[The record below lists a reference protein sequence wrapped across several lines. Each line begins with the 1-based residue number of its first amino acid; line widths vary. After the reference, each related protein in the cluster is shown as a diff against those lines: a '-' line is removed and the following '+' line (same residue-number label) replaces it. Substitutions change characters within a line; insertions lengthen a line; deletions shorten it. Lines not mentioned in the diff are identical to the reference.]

1 MSARGALRTFIVVL
15 LALVCIGFMAVVGM
29 SAAATP
35 ADDGG
40 DHEYDS
46 TEYDNHDEVD
56 AERSGSSDDRSDGE
70 STFDDRH
77 RGDDARR
84 TQVNVRATDDVLV
97 VAVDESEPL
106 DVTVEA
112 VESRYAGE
120 GRYTLAPGE
129 TVELPAPSEP
139 STVRVLAESD
149 DARLEVR
156 LTFESREYEC
166 GGQEHSQ
173 VAPSSAS
180 YEWQAGGNTQSETVV
195 FERPP
200 FECPI
205 PDDGEDPG
213 GEEPPGDPEAAY
225 DEAHDRV
232 WDGYGNGRD
241 SFWDAYE
248 AIREALWDGYEDG
261 QGRFWAVYEQATGDD
276 DDGDDDDGGPRDRVN
291 ETRDFAERVGN
302 DTRNGADRV
311 ENDTRN
317 GADRVENDTGDDAD
331 RLREDAENG
340 SERVREDGTDTIEDV
355 RPGDGDNGSDPEPPA
370 EPPEDLPPEDFPPEE
385 PPEDLP
391 PEEPPEDLPPEEP
404 PEDVL
409 PGDGDDDNGSEDP
422 VPEGSL
428 ASADADADA
437 GRDGDTAWVE
447 GSGEVTVA
455 NGAVYAEAH
464 ERLELAIGEDA

>member
-1 MSARGALRTFIVVL
+1 MSARGALQTFIVVL
-15 LALVCIGFMAVVGM
+15 LAVVSIGFMAVVGM
-29 SAAATP
+29 SAAAAP

-46 TEYDNHDEVD
+46 TEYDNDDEVD
-56 AERSGSSDDRSDGE
+56 AERSGSIDDRSDGE
-70 STFDDRH
+70 STFDDRD

-84 TQVNVRATDDVLV
+84 TQVNVHATDDVLL
-97 VAVDESEPL
+97 VAVDESEPV

-112 VESRYAGE
+112 VEGRYAGE
-120 GRYTLAPGE
+120 GRYALAPGE

-149 DARLEVR
+149 DARLEAR

-166 GGQEHSQ
+166 GGLEHSQ

-180 YEWQAGGNTQSETVV
+180 YEWQAGGNSQSETVV

-213 GEEPPGDPEAAY
+213 GEEPPEDPEEAY
-225 DEAHDRV
+225 TETHDRV
-232 WDGYGNGRD
+232 WDGYENDQDR
-241 SFWDAYE
+241 FWDAYE

-261 QGRFWAVYEQATGDD
+261 QGRFWTVYEQATGDD
-276 DDGDDDDGGPRDRVN
+276 DDDDEDGGPRDRVN
-291 ETRDFAERVGN
+291 ATRDFAERVGN
-302 DTRNGADRV
+302 DTRDGADRV
-311 ENDTRN
+311 ANDTRD
-317 GADRVENDTGDDAD
+317 GADRV
-331 RLREDAENG
+331 REDAENAR
-340 SERVREDGTDTIEDV
+340 ERVREDVNDTVEDV
-355 RPGDGDNGSDPEPPA
+355 RPGDGDNGSDHE
-370 EPPEDLPPEDFPPEE
+370 
-385 PPEDLP
+385 
-391 PEEPPEDLPPEEP
+391 PPEEP
-404 PEDVL
+404 PEDVPPEVFPPDEPPEEPPEAVP

-422 VPEGSL
+422 LPEGSL

-447 GSGEVTVA
+447 GSGEITVA
-455 NGAVYAEAH
+455 NGAVYAAAH
-464 ERLELAIGEDA
+464 ERLELAVWEDA

>member
-15 LALVCIGFMAVVGM
+15 LAVVSIGFMAVVGM
-29 SAAATP
+29 SAAAAP

-56 AERSGSSDDRSDGE
+56 AERSGSIDDRSDGE
-70 STFDDRH
+70 STFDDRD
-77 RGDDARR
+77 RGDHARR
-84 TQVNVRATDDVLV
+84 TQVNVHATEDVLL
-97 VAVDESEPL
+97 VAVDESEPV

-112 VESRYAGE
+112 VEGHYAGE
-120 GRYTLAPGE
+120 GRYALAPGE

-166 GGQEHSQ
+166 GGLEHSQ

-180 YEWQAGGNTQSETVV
+180 YEWQAGGNSQSETVV

-213 GEEPPGDPEAAY
+213 GEEPPEDPEEAY
-225 DEAHDRV
+225 TETHDRV
-232 WDGYGNGRD
+232 WDGYENGQDR
-241 SFWDAYE
+241 FWDAYE
-248 AIREALWDGYEDG
+248 AIREALWDGYEDS
-261 QGRFWAVYEQATGDD
+261 QGRVWTVYEPATGDD
-276 DDGDDDDGGPRDRVN
+276 DDDDGGPRDRVN

-302 DTRNGADRV
+302 DTRDGADRV
-311 ENDTRN
+311 ANDTRE
-317 GADRVENDTGDDAD
+317 GADRG
-331 RLREDAENG
+331 REDAEND
-340 SERVREDGTDTIEDV
+340 SERVRADVNDTVEDV
-355 RPGDGDNGSDPEPPA
+355 RPGDGDNGSDPQ
-370 EPPEDLPPEDFPPEE
+370 
-385 PPEDLP
+385 
-391 PEEPPEDLPPEEP
+391 PPEEP
-404 PEDVL
+404 PEDVPSEDFPPEAVP
-409 PGDGDDDNGSEDP
+409 PGDGADDNGSEDP
-422 VPEGSL
+422 LPEGSL

-455 NGAVYAEAH
+455 NGAVYAAAH
-464 ERLELAIGEDA
+464 ERLDLAVGEDA